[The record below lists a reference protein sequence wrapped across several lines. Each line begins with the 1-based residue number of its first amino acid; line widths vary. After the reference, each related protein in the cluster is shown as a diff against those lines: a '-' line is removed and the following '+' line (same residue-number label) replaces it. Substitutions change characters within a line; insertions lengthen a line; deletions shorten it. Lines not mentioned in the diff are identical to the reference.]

1 MSFADELQYRTENLS
16 LYFQGGVRR
25 SILIFTGICLVLLAP
40 TYFLGQQISNLWSQA
55 PFNPNVYNA
64 KNIVTSK
71 NLVEKEL
78 LIGETQVAS
87 LANGENTL
95 YLTINNKVN
104 PEIGFFPFVYTVQ
117 ILSKDDTVVSQQKYR
132 SYLLPG
138 EIKYVVGRSA
148 DTTGQKLK
156 IIREPETQAINYN
169 PKQTGTLKQPNIV
182 IKDQSVKN
190 IPGTK
195 NLQIRAVFK
204 NQDQVYV
211 DNIDVLY
218 IIRDTRESVVGIGE
232 YSFQGFL
239 PNTERD
245 VVLEY
250 PQPADRLAT
259 QADIRWSVNYLNKS
273 LIRLN

>member
-25 SILIFTGICLVLLAP
+25 SVLIFAGICLVLLAP

-55 PFNPNVYNA
+55 PFNPNRFNS
-64 KNIVTSK
+64 KNIVIAKILT
-71 NLVEKEL
+71 EREMQ
-78 LIGETQVAS
+78 IGETQVAT

-117 ILSKDDTVVSQQKYR
+117 ILSRDDVVVTQQKYR
-132 SYLLPG
+132 SYILPG
-138 EIKYVVGRSA
+138 EIKYVVARSA
-148 DTTGQKLK
+148 DPAGQKLK
-156 IIREPETQAINYN
+156 IIREPETQAVNYN
-169 PKQTGTLKQPNIV
+169 PNQTGIVKQPNIV
-182 IKDQSVKN
+182 IKDQSVRS

-195 NLQIRAVFK
+195 NLQVRAVFK
-204 NQDQVYV
+204 NEDQVYV
-211 DNIDVLY
+211 DDVDVLY

-239 PNTERD
+239 PNTERE

-250 PQPADRLAT
+250 PQPNDRVAS
-259 QADIRWSVNYLNKS
+259 QADIRWSVNYLDKS
-273 LIRLN
+273 LIRLD